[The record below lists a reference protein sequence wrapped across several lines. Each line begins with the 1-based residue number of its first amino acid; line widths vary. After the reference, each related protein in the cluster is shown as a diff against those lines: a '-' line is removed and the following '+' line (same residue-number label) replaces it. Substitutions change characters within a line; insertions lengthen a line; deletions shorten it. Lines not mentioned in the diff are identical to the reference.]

1 MSEIDLDELERF
13 VLVEI
18 ESYEYHVPQGAL
30 GKPLSDEKV
39 EALLADMRASLVK
52 PEWQV
57 VHLRDTFEQID
68 RNPPERRR
76 CVLVADDGEVYGLY
90 YDPVEEEFVLAA
102 GDPPETRGV
111 RGDAVG
117 CWMAR

>member
-1 MSEIDLDELERF
+1 MSEIDLEELERF
-13 VLVEI
+13 VLAEI

-30 GKPLSDEKV
+30 GRPFPDEKV
-39 EALLADMRASLVK
+39 KALLADMRAALVK
-52 PEWQV
+52 AEWQV
-57 VHLRDTFEQID
+57 VQLRDTFEELK
-68 RNPPERRR
+68 RTPPEHRR

-90 YDPVEEEFVLAA
+90 YDPVEEDFFLTM
-102 GDPPETRGV
+102 GNPPETIGV